1 MKNAI
6 DWFEI
11 PVTDLDRAQ
20 GFYEQVL
27 DAKMDRAEMPE
38 SQMTMAVFPYDR
50 TQGGAG
56 GSLASGPGQKPSA
69 EGSTIYLNG
78 GDDLAIPLARVEAAG
93 GKVIFPKSSIGV
105 SGFIAHFLDT
115 EGNRVAL
122 HSPA

>member
-50 TQGGAG
+50 T
-56 GSLASGPGQKPSA
+56 